1 MNEKDTALE
10 VQGAGFEFWPC
21 PLLCDLDQVTE
32 PFEFISKMRILIT
45 PMGFW

>member
-10 VQGAGFEFWPC
+10 VQGAGFEFWPR

-32 PFEFISKMRILIT
+32 PL
-45 PMGFW
+45 